1 MEKFDFA
8 FAIVKVLFFSGVTS
22 TLSLFFA
29 PALIK
34 FLNKIKFWK
43 KRARENAISGEKATV
58 FYSLHKER
66 EISVPRGGGLL
77 IWISVFFVIILTFVL
92 AKITGIWWMK
102 KLNFL
107 SRKETWLP
115 LFTLVSAS
123 IIGLIDDAL
132 VVYGKG
138 KYLGGGL
145 SFWRRFL
152 IISLIGLIGGSWFYF
167 KLGWSQIHIP
177 LFFNFPAGINVDI
190 GPLIIPFFII
200 VTLACWAGGIV
211 DGLDGLAGG
220 VFASIFGA
228 FSILAFSQGKIDLAT
243 FCGAIV
249 GALFAFLWYNIP
261 PARFYMGE
269 TGVMGLTVTMAVVSF
284 LTDFCFGF
292 ANNWGNFSNRG
303 WFCDFATFIKKIK
316 KKENLV
322 VHSNPS
328 SFRGERLAALSNSD
342 EVLGFVCCFCNFGSC
357 DSTFKITIY
366 GGLTIYGGPTSII
379 K

>member
-22 TLSLFFA
+22 TLSLIFA
-29 PALIK
+29 PILIK

-43 KRARENAISGEKATV
+43 KKARENAISGEKAAV

-66 EISVPRGGGLL
+66 EVSVPRGGGLL
-77 IWISVFFVIILTFVL
+77 IWTSVFLVVFLTFIL
-92 AKITGIWWMK
+92 AKITGIWWLE

-138 KYLGGGL
+138 KYLGGGMG
-145 SFWRRFL
+145 FWRRFL
-152 IISLIGLIGGSWFYF
+152 IISLIGLIGGWWFYF

-177 LFFNFPAGINVDI
+177 LFFNFPAGINFDI
-190 GPLIIPFFII
+190 GPWIILLFII
-200 VTLACWAGGIV
+200 ITLACWAGGVV

-220 VFASIFGA
+220 VFGSIFGA
-228 FSILAFSQGKIDLAT
+228 FSILAFSQGKVDLAT

-249 GALFAFLWYNIP
+249 GALFAFLWYNVP

-284 LTDFCFGF
+284 LTDSVLVLPIIGGILVIEVGSVILQLLSKKFRKRKIWLSTPIHHHLEAKGWPPYQIVMRFWILSIVF
-292 ANNWGNFSNRG
+292 AILGV
-303 WFCDFATFIKKIK
+303 AI
-316 KKENLV
+316 
-322 VHSNPS
+322 
-328 SFRGERLAALSNSD
+328 RLLR
-342 EVLGFVCCFCNFGSC
+342 
-357 DSTFKITIY
+357 
-366 GGLTIYGGPTSII
+366 
-379 K
+379 

>member
-8 FAIVKVLFFSGVTS
+8 FAIVKVLFFSGVTAI
-22 TLSLFFA
+22 LSLIFA
-29 PALIK
+29 PVLIR

-43 KRARENAISGEKATV
+43 KKARENAISGEKAEV

-66 EISVPRGGGLL
+66 EVSVPRGGGLL
-77 IWISVFFVIILTFVL
+77 IWLSVFFVIILTFVL

-152 IISLIGLIGGSWFYF
+152 IISVIGLIGGSWFYF
-167 KLGWSQIHIP
+167 KLEWSQIHIP

-190 GPLIIPFFII
+190 GPLIIPLFII

-269 TGVMGLTVTMAVVSF
+269 TGVMGLTVTMAVISF
-284 LTDFCFGF
+284 LTDSVLVLPIIG
-292 ANNWGNFSNRG
+292 GILVIEVGSV
-303 WFCDFATFIKKIK
+303 ILQLLSKKIRK
-316 KKENLV
+316 KRIWLSTPIHHHLEAKGWPPYQIVMRFWVLSV
-322 VHSNPS
+322 V
-328 SFRGERLAALSNSD
+328 FAILGVAIRLL
-342 EVLGFVCCFCNFGSC
+342 
-357 DSTFKITIY
+357 K
-366 GGLTIYGGPTSII
+366 
-379 K
+379 